1 MVSVVHPS
9 RVSARRLVLDG
20 RVQGVGFRPFVY
32 RLALAHGLHGW
43 VYNDAG
49 SVYVQA
55 EGNDEALD
63 RFTAELIRDAPP
75 LAQPHLISSE
85 AVTPEAHTD
94 FTIRHSHADSE
105 PRIHIPP
112 DYYLCDDCLAEL
124 RDRAARRYR
133 YPFINCTQCGPRYTI
148 IRAMPYDRPNTTMVD
163 FPLCPACKA
172 EYLNPLDRR
181 FHAQPLACPV
191 CGPALRFKNTNGT
204 TTGNEPALAACVA
217 ALKRGAIIAV
227 RGIGGYHLIC
237 DAENETAVERLRERK
252 HRPHKPL
259 ALMLPL
265 AGDDNLGWARKI
277 ADLNPQQAA
286 LLLDPM
292 RPIVLAQRSVQ
303 SPIATGIA
311 PGLNEVGIM
320 LPYSPLHHLL
330 LGDFG
335 RPVVATSGNISGEP
349 VLTDPHGVEQRLG
362 NVVDGFLHHNRPI
375 QRPADDPVFRFVAD
389 CMRPIRIGRG
399 NAPLEMQLDFEL
411 PQPLLAT
418 GAFLKNTVALAW
430 HDRVI
435 VSPHIGDLASPR
447 GQQVFQQV
455 AADLQE
461 LYEVRAQAIACDA
474 HPDFPNSRW
483 TKRSGLPVMPIYHHH
498 AHASAAIADC
508 RITETCLCFT
518 WDGVGLGE
526 DGTLWGGE
534 ALLGK
539 PGHWQRVAS
548 LRPFR
553 LPGGDRA
560 ALEPWRSALGLCWET
575 GTAWQSDSARDDDFL
590 YQAWQRGLNCP
601 VTTAIGRLFDAAAA
615 LIGVCMR
622 SSFEGQG
629 PMLLEALCSNPG
641 EPVTLPLSRDREG
654 LWRTDW
660 APLLEMLTN
669 TRTSPALRAEHF
681 HSSLA
686 HALLAQAQAVRAA
699 HGITHVALAGGVF
712 QNAVLTRQARDL
724 LTADGFSVHIPARL
738 PVNDAAISF
747 GQIVEAGYAMLNKP

>member
-1 MVSVVHPS
+1 MTGDLQLSS
-9 RVSARRLVLDG
+9 VSARRIVLAG

-43 VYNDAG
+43 VCNDAG
-49 SVYVQA
+49 SVHVQA
-55 EGNDEALD
+55 EGSDSALE
-63 RFTAELIRDAPP
+63 RFVTELIDGAPP
-75 LAQPHLISSE
+75 LAKPRLVSSDT
-85 AVTPEAHTD
+85 VVPEALRD
-94 FTIRHSHADSE
+94 FRIRHSNADSE
-105 PRIHIPP
+105 PRIYIPP

-148 IRAMPYDRPNTTMVD
+148 IRTMPYDRPNTTMAD
-163 FPLCPACKA
+163 FPLCPACTA

-191 CGPALRFKNTNGT
+191 CGPALRFRNRHGAI
-204 TTGNEPALAACVA
+204 GRNETALAACIA

-227 RGIGGYHLIC
+227 RGIGGYHLVC
-237 DAENETAVERLRERK
+237 DAENETAIANLRTRK

-265 AGDDNLGWARKI
+265 SGNDGLAWARQL
-277 ADLNPQQAA
+277 ADLDAQQSA

-292 RPIVLAQRSVQ
+292 RPIVLAQRKADA
-303 SPIATGIA
+303 PIAAGIA
-311 PGLNEVGIM
+311 PGLKEIGMM

-349 VLTDPHGVEQRLG
+349 VLTDIQDAERRLG
-362 NVVDGFLHHNRPI
+362 DVADGFLHHNRPI
-375 QRPADDPVFRFVAD
+375 QRPADDPVYRLVAD
-389 CMRPIRIGRG
+389 KPRPIRIGRG
-399 NAPLEMQLDFEL
+399 NAPLELQLDFEL

-418 GAFLKNTVALAW
+418 GAFLKTTVALAW
-430 HDRVI
+430 KNRVV
-435 VSPHIGDLASPR
+435 VSPHIGDLASAR

-455 AADLQE
+455 ATDLQN
-461 LYEVRAQAIACDA
+461 LYGIHAAALACDA
-474 HPDFPNSRW
+474 HPDFPSTRW
-483 TKRSGLPVMPIYHHH
+483 ARRSGLPVTTVYHHH

-508 RITETCLCFT
+508 GITENCLCFT

-534 ALLGK
+534 ALLGQ
-539 PGHWQRVAS
+539 PGHWQRFAS

-553 LPGGDRA
+553 LPGGERA

-575 GTAWQSDSARDDDFL
+575 GVDWQPANSEDAGL
-590 YQAWQRGLNCP
+590 LHQAWQRGVNAP
-601 VTTAIGRLFDAAAA
+601 VTTAVGRLFDAAAA
-615 LIGVCMR
+615 LTGSCMR

-629 PMLLEALCSNPG
+629 PMLLEALCRRPA
-641 EPVTLPLSRDREG
+641 EPVALPLVRDEHQV
-654 LWRTDW
+654 WRSDW
-660 APLLEMLTN
+660 APLVDMLTD
-669 TRTSPALRAEHF
+669 TRLSAAVRAECF

-686 HALLAQAQAVRAA
+686 QLLLEQADKASSEFR
-699 HGITHVALAGGVF
+699 ITQVALAGGVF
-712 QNAVLTRQARDL
+712 QNAVLVRQVCERL
-724 LTADGFSVHIPARL
+724 SRNGFSVHIPAQL

-747 GQIVEAGYAMLNKP
+747 GQVIEAGTAMLKGS